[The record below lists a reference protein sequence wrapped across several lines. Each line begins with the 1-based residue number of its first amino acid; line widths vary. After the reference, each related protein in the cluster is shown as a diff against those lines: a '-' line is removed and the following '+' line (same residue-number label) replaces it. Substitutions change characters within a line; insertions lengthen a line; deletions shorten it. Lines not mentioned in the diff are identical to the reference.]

1 MKKAQEILKEFF
13 GYDSFRPAQEEI
25 ISEIL
30 RGENVIAVLPTGA
43 GKSVCYQIPA
53 LLSENYSIVISPLIA
68 LMKDQVDS
76 LNKNKQISAFI
87 NSTLE
92 WIEIE
97 KILNDIAFG
106 KIKLL
111 YIAPERLES
120 KEFSSRLKSMKPS
133 YLFIDEAHCIS
144 EWGHNFRPSY
154 TKIKDF
160 IQFTEIKKVSAFTAT
175 ATPEVVR
182 DIIKQLEIKNP
193 KVIVK
198 GFERENIA
206 ISVFQS
212 NKKKEKLLEVL
223 KTNQRPAI
231 IYVSSRR
238 KAESLNKFLNLNKLK
253 SEFYHAGLNNLL
265 RRNIQEE
272 FIEGKIPIIIA
283 TNAFGMGIDKKDIRT
298 VIHYDIPGSIE
309 NYYQEIGRAGRDGKP
324 SSAILLFDE
333 KDLSIHKY
341 FIDSAYPRKELIHQ
355 IYNGICDY
363 AQIAVGSLSVNNI
376 PINTDYL
383 NLYTKQKISSGLLH
397 SALTYLESA
406 GYIKIN
412 SSLTS
417 HDSIKFL
424 INPDKLKQFLK
435 TTENDELKDLI
446 LFLVRNFGSKIFNE
460 KIIIDY
466 QFTESNT
473 GLSQETQ
480 KDLYNFLNDIGF
492 AEFISLDGKET
503 VTLLQ
508 PRVSKENLRLNYK
521 LINELY
527 LFAQEK
533 LEKMRVFVDVKDC
546 RFKYVL
552 NYFGQNTSDYSCG
565 KCDNCNSHNDQSESL
580 TNIFDIN
587 EEVELPFDNY
597 DKNLEL
603 FHRLSEARKSAAK
616 KFMQTPN
623 LICPDSVLAK
633 ISQLKPD
640 NKFKLMMIDGFTTRM
655 FNKVGNDFLEVIQSY
670 LKDNQDDSAKAL
682 PQNVKETLILLKKNF
697 SLKEIASIR
706 KLDEAIISMQIET
719 ILSYYPETDI
729 NSILNEKDLK
739 IIEEAM
745 NNGFENLRDLK
756 DKLNNKYSVP
766 LLRIA
771 IAKIKARS
779 SMNHY

>member
-1 MKKAQEILKEFF
+1 MKEALQILKEFF
-13 GYDSFRPAQEEI
+13 GYDSFRPAQEEV

-30 RGENVIAVLPTGA
+30 KGENVIAVLPTGA

-53 LLSENYSIVISPLIA
+53 LISDNYSIVISPLIA

-76 LNKNKQISAFI
+76 LNRKKVVAAFI

-92 WIEIE
+92 WVEIE
-97 KILNDIAFG
+97 KILNDISFG

-120 KEFSSRLKSMKPS
+120 KEFSERLKAMRPS
-133 YLFIDEAHCIS
+133 SLFIDEAHCIS

-160 IQFTEIKKVSAFTAT
+160 IQFTDIKKVSAFTAT
-175 ATPEVVR
+175 ATPEVVN
-182 DIIKQLEIKNP
+182 DIIKQLDIKKA

-198 GFERENIA
+198 GFERENIS
-206 ISVFQS
+206 ISVYQTS
-212 NKKKEKLLEVL
+212 KKKEKLLEII
-223 KTNQRPAI
+223 KTNQHPAI
-231 IYVSSRR
+231 IYVSSRK
-238 KAESLNKFLNLNKLK
+238 KAESINEFLNLNKTK
-253 SEFYHAGLNNLL
+253 SEFYHAGLNNIL

-272 FIEGKIPIIIA
+272 FIAGKVPIIIA

-341 FIDSAYPRKELIHQ
+341 FIDSAYPKKELIQQ

-363 AQIAVGSLSVNNI
+363 AQIAIGSIPDKNI
-376 PINTDYL
+376 PINSDFI
-383 NLYTKQKISSGLLH
+383 NLYTKQNISSGLLH
-397 SALTYLESA
+397 SALTYLETA

-424 INPDKLKQFLK
+424 IDPNKLKQFLK

-446 LFLVRNFGSKIFNE
+446 LFLVRNFGSRIFDDRTP
-460 KIIIDY
+460 IDY
-466 QFTESNT
+466 HFIESNT
-473 GLSQETQ
+473 GLSTEAQ
-480 KDLYNFLNDIGF
+480 KDLYNFLSDIGF

-508 PRVSKENLRLNYK
+508 PRVQKEYLKLNYK

-527 LFAQEK
+527 LFAHEK
-533 LEKMRVFVDVKDC
+533 LEKMRAFVYTNEC
-546 RFKYVL
+546 RFKYIL
-552 NYFGQNTSDYSCG
+552 NYFGQNTSDYACG
-565 KCDNCNSHNDQSESL
+565 KCDKCSSQNHQLEKINFLSEP
-580 TNIFDIN
+580 I

-603 FHRLSEARKSAAK
+603 FHRLNEVRKTAAK

-640 NKFKLMMIDGFTTRM
+640 NKYKLMMIEGFTTRM
-655 FNKVGNDFLEVIQSY
+655 FNKVGNDFIEAIQSY
-670 LKDNQDDSAKAL
+670 LKEDKNDSEKSL
-682 PQNVKETLILLKKNF
+682 PQNVQETLQLLKKNF

-706 KLDEAIISMQIET
+706 KLDEAVISMQIET
-719 ILSYYPETDI
+719 ILSYYPEI
-729 NSILNEKDLK
+729 EIRSILSEEDLK
-739 IIEEAM
+739 VIETAM
-745 NNGFENLRDLK
+745 SAGYENLRDLK
-756 DKLNNKYSVP
+756 DKLNGKYSVP

-771 IAKIKARS
+771 IAKIKFRS
-779 SMNHY
+779 STNH

>member
-1 MKKAQEILKEFF
+1 MKKALHILKEFF

-30 RGENVIAVLPTGA
+30 NGENVIAVLPTGA

-53 LLSENYSIVISPLIA
+53 LLSDNYSIVISPLIA

-76 LNKNKQISAFI
+76 LNKKKEISAFI

-120 KEFSSRLKSMKPS
+120 REFSSRLKSMNPS

-175 ATPEVVR
+175 ATPEVVT
-182 DIIKQLEIKNP
+182 DIIKQLEIKTP

-198 GFERENIA
+198 GFERDNIA
-206 ISVFQS
+206 ISVFQT
-212 NKKKEKLLEVL
+212 NKKKNKLLEIL

-238 KAESLNKFLNLNKLK
+238 KAENLNEFLNLNKIK

-272 FIEGKIPIIIA
+272 FIAGKIPIIIA

-324 SSAILLFDE
+324 SAAILLFDE

-341 FIDSAYPRKELIHQ
+341 FIDSAYPKKELIQQ

-363 AQIAVGSLSVNNI
+363 AQVAVGSVPDKSI
-376 PINTDYL
+376 PVNTDFL
-383 NLYTKQKISSGLLH
+383 NLYTKKNISSGLLH
-397 SALTYLESA
+397 SALTYLETA

-417 HDSIKFL
+417 NDSIKFL
-424 INPDKLKQFLK
+424 VIPDKLKQFLK
-435 TTENDELKDLI
+435 SVENDELKDLV
-446 LFLVRNFGSKIFNE
+446 LFLVRNFGNRIFNE
-460 KIIIDY
+460 RIFIEY
-466 QFTESNT
+466 SFVESNT
-473 GLSQETQ
+473 GLSAETQ
-480 KDLYNFLNDIGF
+480 KDLYTFLNDIGF
-492 AEFISLDGKET
+492 AEYISLEGMQT
-503 VTLLQ
+503 VTLIQ

-533 LEKMRVFVDVKDC
+533 LDKMRSFVDVKEC
-546 RFKYVL
+546 RFKYIL
-552 NYFGQNTSDYSCG
+552 NYFGQSTPEYSCG
-565 KCDNCNSHNDQSESL
+565 KCDNCNSYNNQSDSVGF
-580 TNIFDIN
+580 ISDIN
-587 EEVELPFDNY
+587 EEAELPFDTY
-597 DKNLEL
+597 DKNIEL

-640 NKFKLMMIDGFTTRM
+640 NKFKLMMVEGFTSRM
-655 FNKVGNDFLEVIQSY
+655 FNKVGNDFLEIIQSY
-670 LKDNQDDSAKAL
+670 LKENKSDSQKNL
-682 PQNVKETLILLKKNF
+682 PQNVQETFQLLNKNF
-697 SLKEIASIR
+697 SLKEIAGIR

-719 ILSYYPETDI
+719 IMSYYPETDI
-729 NSILNEKDLK
+729 TSILNESDLK
-739 IIEEAM
+739 IIETAM
-745 NNGFENLRDLK
+745 NQGYENLRELK
-756 DKLNNKYSVP
+756 DKLNGKYSVP

-771 IAKIKARS
+771 VAKIKARS
-779 SMNHY
+779 SMNHQ

>member
-1 MKKAQEILKEFF
+1 MKKAQDTLKKFF

-30 RGENVIAVLPTGA
+30 KGENVIAVLPTGA

-53 LLSENYSIVISPLIA
+53 LISDNYSIVISPLIA

-76 LNKNKQISAFI
+76 LNKNKEISAFI

-97 KILNDIAFG
+97 KILNNIAFG

-120 KEFSSRLKSMKPS
+120 KEFSERLKAMKPS

-154 TKIKDF
+154 TKIKEF
-160 IQFTEIKKVSAFTAT
+160 IQFTDIKKVSAFTAT
-175 ATPEVVR
+175 ATPEVVN
-182 DIIKQLEIKNP
+182 DIIKQLDIKKP

-198 GFERENIA
+198 GFERENIS
-206 ISVFQS
+206 ISVYQT
-212 NKKKEKLLEVL
+212 NKKKEKLIEIL
-223 KTNQRPAI
+223 KTHQRPAI

-238 KAESLNKFLNLNKLK
+238 KAENLNEFLNLNKTK

-272 FIEGKIPIIIA
+272 FIAGKIPIIIA

-341 FIDSAYPRKELIHQ
+341 FIDSAYPKKELIQQ

-363 AQIAVGSLSVNNI
+363 AQVAVGSLPDKNI
-376 PINTDYL
+376 PINSDFL
-383 NLYTKQKISSGLLH
+383 NLYTKQNISSGLLH

-412 SSLTS
+412 SSLIS

-424 INPDKLKQFLK
+424 VDPNKLKQFLK
-435 TTENDELKDLI
+435 TTENDELKDLV

-460 KIIIDY
+460 RTSIDY
-466 QFTESNT
+466 AFIESNT

-480 KDLYNFLNDIGF
+480 KELYNFLNDIGF
-492 AEFISLDGKET
+492 AEFISLDGKDT

-508 PRVSKENLRLNYK
+508 PRVQKENLKLNYN

-527 LFAQEK
+527 LFAHEK
-533 LEKMRVFVDVKDC
+533 LEKMRAFVYTNEC
-546 RFKYVL
+546 RFKYIL
-552 NYFGQNTSDYSCG
+552 NYFGQNTTDYSCG
-565 KCDNCNSHNDQSESL
+565 KCDKCTSLDNRSDSLNFVSEI
-580 TNIFDIN
+580 T
-587 EEVELPFDNY
+587 EEVELPFDDY

-603 FHRLSEARKSAAK
+603 FHRLNESRKAAAK

-640 NKFKLMMIDGFTTRM
+640 NKYKLMMIEGFTTRM
-655 FNKVGNDFLEVIQSY
+655 FNKIGNDFIEIIQSY
-670 LKDNQDDSAKAL
+670 LKENKSDSEKLL
-682 PQNVKETLILLKKNF
+682 PQNVQETLQLLKKNF
-697 SLKEIASIR
+697 SLKEISSIR
-706 KLDEAIISMQIET
+706 KLDEAVISMQIET
-719 ILSYYPETDI
+719 ILSYYPEI
-729 NSILNEKDLK
+729 EISSILGEEDLK
-739 IIEEAM
+739 IIETAM
-745 NNGFENLRDLK
+745 REGYENLRELK
-756 DKLNNKYSVP
+756 DKLNGKYSVP

-771 IAKIKARS
+771 IAKIKFRS
-779 SMNHY
+779 SMSH

>member
-30 RGENVIAVLPTGA
+30 KGVNVVAVLPTGA
-43 GKSVCYQIPA
+43 GKSICYQIPA
-53 LLSENYSIVISPLIA
+53 LISDNYSIVISPLIA

-76 LNKNKQISAFI
+76 LNKNKEISAFI

-97 KILNDIAFG
+97 RILNKIAFG

-120 KEFSSRLKSMKPS
+120 KEFSERLKSMKPS

-160 IQFTEIKKVSAFTAT
+160 IQFTDIKKVSAFTAT
-175 ATPEVVR
+175 ATPEIVN
-182 DIIKQLEIKNP
+182 DIIKNLEIKKA

-198 GFERENIA
+198 GFERENIS
-206 ISVFQS
+206 ISVHQT
-212 NKKKEKLLEVL
+212 NKKKEKLLEII
-223 KTNQRPAI
+223 KTNQRPII

-238 KAESLNKFLNLNKLK
+238 KAESINEFLNLNKIK
-253 SEFYHAGLNNLL
+253 SEFYHAGLNNHL

-272 FIEGKIPIIIA
+272 FIEGKISIIIA

-324 SSAILLFDE
+324 SSAILLFNE

-341 FIDSAYPRKELIHQ
+341 FIDSAYPKKELIQQ

-363 AQIAVGSLSVNNI
+363 AQVAIGSLPNKNI
-376 PINTDYL
+376 PINSDFL
-383 NLYTKQKISSGLLH
+383 NLYTKQNISSGLLH
-397 SALTYLESA
+397 SALSYLETA

-417 HDSIKFL
+417 YDSLKFL
-424 INPDKLKQFLK
+424 INPDKMKQFLK
-435 TTENDELKDLI
+435 STDNDELKDLI
-446 LFLVRNFGSKIFNE
+446 LFIVRNFGSKIFNE
-460 KIIIDY
+460 RTLIDY
-466 QFTESNT
+466 SFIESNT
-473 GLSQETQ
+473 GLSQEAQ

-492 AEFISLDGKET
+492 AEFISLEGKET

-527 LFAQEK
+527 LFAYEK
-533 LEKMRVFVDVKDC
+533 LEKMRAFVYTNDC
-546 RFKYVL
+546 RFNYIL
-552 NYFGQNTSDYSCG
+552 NYFGQNTTDYACG
-565 KCDNCNSHNDQSESL
+565 KCDKCNSEFKQSESL
-580 TNIFDIN
+580 TFFPEIID
-587 EEVELPFDNY
+587 EDELPIDNY

-603 FHRLSEARKSAAK
+603 FHRLSEVRKTAAK
-616 KFMQTPN
+616 KFMQSPN

-640 NKFKLMMIDGFTTRM
+640 NKHKLMMIEGFTTRM
-655 FNKVGNDFLEVIQSY
+655 FNKVGNDFIEAIQYY
-670 LKDNQDDSAKAL
+670 LKENNNDTKKSL
-682 PQNVKETLILLKKNF
+682 PQNVQATLQLLQKNL
-697 SLKEIASIR
+697 SLKEIANIR

-719 ILSYYPETDI
+719 ILSYYPEI
-729 NSILNEKDLK
+729 NINPIVNENDLK
-739 IIEEAM
+739 IIRAAI
-745 NNGFENLRDLK
+745 NDGYENLRVLK
-756 DKLNNKYSVP
+756 DKLKGKYSIP

-771 IAKIKARS
+771 IAKIKTQS
-779 SMNHY
+779 SMNHQ

>member
-1 MKKAQEILKEFF
+1 MRRAKEILKELF
-13 GYDSFRPAQEEI
+13 GYDAFRPAQEEI

-30 RGENVIAVLPTGA
+30 KGENVIAVLPTGA
-43 GKSVCYQIPA
+43 GKSICYQIPA
-53 LLSENYSIVISPLIA
+53 LISDNYSIVISPLIA

-76 LNKNKQISAFI
+76 LNKNKEISAFI

-97 KILNDIAFG
+97 KILNDIAYG

-120 KEFSSRLKSMKPS
+120 KEFSERLKSMKPS

-160 IQFTEIKKVSAFTAT
+160 IRFTEIKKVSAFTAT
-175 ATPEVVR
+175 ATPEVVN

-198 GFERENIA
+198 GFERDNIS
-206 ISVFQS
+206 ISVYQTK
-212 NKKKEKLLEVL
+212 KKKEKLLEII
-223 KTNQRPAI
+223 KTHQRPVI
-231 IYVSSRR
+231 IYVSSRK
-238 KAESLNKFLNLNKLK
+238 KAESLNEFLNLNKIK
-253 SEFYHAGLNNLL
+253 SEYYHAGLNNLI

-272 FIEGKIPIIIA
+272 FISGKNQIIIA

-309 NYYQEIGRAGRDGKP
+309 NYYQEIGRAGRDGKH

-341 FIDSAYPRKELIHQ
+341 FIESSYPKKELIQQ

-363 AQIAVGSLSVNNI
+363 AKVALGSKPDKNI
-376 PINTDYL
+376 PINTDFL
-383 NLYTKQKISSGLLH
+383 NLYTKHNISSGLLH

-406 GYIKIN
+406 GYLKVN

-417 HDSIKFL
+417 NDSIKFL
-424 INPDKLKQFLK
+424 VDPNKLKQFLK
-435 TTENDELKDLI
+435 STENDELKDLI
-446 LFLVRNFGSKIFNE
+446 LFLVRNFGNKIFNE
-460 KIIIDY
+460 RTSIEYSFI
-466 QFTESNT
+466 ESNT
-473 GLSQETQ
+473 GLSAETQ
-480 KDLYNFLNDIGF
+480 KDLFNFLNDIGF
-492 AEFISLDGKET
+492 AEYISLDGEET
-503 VTLLQ
+503 ITLLQ
-508 PRVSKENLRLNYK
+508 PRVAKENLKLNYK

-533 LEKMRVFVDVKDC
+533 LEKMRNFVYVKDC
-546 RFKYVL
+546 RFRYIL
-552 NYFGQNTSDYSCG
+552 NYFGQNIESYLCG
-565 KCDNCNSHNDQSESL
+565 KCDNCSSTNSFALNV
-580 TNIFDIN
+580 NFP
-587 EEVELPFDNY
+587 EEAIPDDLPFSDY

-603 FHRLSEARKSAAK
+603 FHLLSEVRKSVAK

-640 NKFKLMMIDGFTTRM
+640 DKYKLMMIEGFTQRM
-655 FNKVGNDFLEVIQSY
+655 FNKIGNDFLEVIQDY
-670 LKDNQDDSAKAL
+670 LKKNNIESEKNL
-682 PQNVKETLILLKKNF
+682 PQNVNETLQLLNKKF
-697 SLKEIASIR
+697 SLKEIAQLR

-719 ILSYYPETDI
+719 ILSNYPDI
-729 NSILNEKDLK
+729 DISSVLTEKDLDAIGNAIK
-739 IIEEAM
+739 D
-745 NNGFENLRDLK
+745 GYENLIELK
-756 DKLNNKYSVP
+756 KKLDEKYSIP

-771 IAKIKARS
+771 LAKIKAKYS
-779 SMNHY
+779 QNH

>member
-1 MKKAQEILKEFF
+1 MKKAQDTLKKFF

-30 RGENVIAVLPTGA
+30 KGENVIAVLPTGA

-53 LLSENYSIVISPLIA
+53 LISDNYSIVISPLIA

-76 LNKNKQISAFI
+76 LNKNKEISAFI

-97 KILNDIAFG
+97 KILNNIAFG
-106 KIKLL
+106 KIKIL

-120 KEFSSRLKSMKPS
+120 KEFAERLNAMKPS

-160 IQFTEIKKVSAFTAT
+160 IQFTDIKKVSAFTAT
-175 ATPEVVR
+175 ATPEVVN
-182 DIIKQLEIKNP
+182 DIIKQLDIKKP

-198 GFERENIA
+198 GFERENIS
-206 ISVFQS
+206 ISVYQT
-212 NKKKEKLLEVL
+212 NKKKEKLLEIL
-223 KTNQRPAI
+223 KTHQRPAI

-238 KAESLNKFLNLNKLK
+238 KAENLNEFLNLNKTK

-272 FIEGKIPIIIA
+272 FIAGKIPIIIA

-333 KDLSIHKY
+333 MDLSIHKY
-341 FIDSAYPRKELIHQ
+341 FIDSAYPKKELIQQ

-363 AQIAVGSLSVNNI
+363 AQVAVGSLPDKNI
-376 PINTDYL
+376 PINSDFL
-383 NLYTKQKISSGLLH
+383 NLYTKQNISSGLLH

-424 INPDKLKQFLK
+424 VDPNKLKQFLK
-435 TTENDELKDLI
+435 TTENDELKDLV

-460 KIIIDY
+460 RTFIDY
-466 QFTESNT
+466 LFIEGNT
-473 GLSQETQ
+473 GLSQEAQ
-480 KDLYNFLNDIGF
+480 KELYNFLNDIGF

-503 VTLLQ
+503 VTLIQ
-508 PRVSKENLRLNYK
+508 PRVQKENLKLNYK

-527 LFAQEK
+527 LFAHEK
-533 LEKMRVFVDVKDC
+533 LEKMRAFVYTNEC
-546 RFKYVL
+546 RFKYIL
-552 NYFGQNTSDYSCG
+552 NYFGQNTTDYSCG
-565 KCDNCNSHNDQSESL
+565 KCDKCTSLDNRSDSMNFVSEI
-580 TNIFDIN
+580 T
-587 EEVELPFDNY
+587 EEVELPFDDY

-603 FHRLSEARKSAAK
+603 FHRLNEARKAAAK

-640 NKFKLMMIDGFTTRM
+640 NKYKLMMIEGFTTRM
-655 FNKVGNDFLEVIQSY
+655 FNKIGNDFIEIIQSY
-670 LKDNQDDSAKAL
+670 LKENKSDSEKLL
-682 PQNVKETLILLKKNF
+682 PQNVQETLQLLKKNF
-697 SLKEIASIR
+697 SLKEISSIR
-706 KLDEAIISMQIET
+706 KLDEAVISMQIET
-719 ILSYYPETDI
+719 ILSYYPEI
-729 NSILNEKDLK
+729 EISSILGEEDLK
-739 IIEEAM
+739 VIENAM
-745 NNGFENLRDLK
+745 REGYENLRELK
-756 DKLNNKYSVP
+756 DKLNGKYSVP

-771 IAKIKARS
+771 IAKIKFRS
-779 SMNHY
+779 SMSQ